1 VQHLDSR
8 RWRGETRYVLRWQ
21 LDQVGGRLTVALV
34 GILDENADLRP
45 LAELRG
51 EVAIDLSG
59 VRRISSTGVREWIDL
74 MRALDGQCRVA
85 LVACS
90 PASVTQLNLIA
101 NFRGQAQVESFIAP
115 YECGVC
121 GSEREVLLDA
131 NATAR
136 TMRRDH
142 PLAGRLA
149 HAGISQALPS
159 LPQLP
164 CTQCGAQMELAE
176 IPERYLTFL
185 IDQARS
191 GRMIALA

>member
-1 VQHLDSR
+1 M
-8 RWRGETRYVLRWQ
+8 LRWQ

-74 MRALDGQCRVA
+74 MRALDGQCRVS

-101 NFRGQAQVESFIAP
+101 NFRGKAQVESFIAP
-115 YECGVC
+115 YECG
-121 GSEREVLLDA
+121 A
-131 NATAR
+131 
-136 TMRRDH
+136 
-142 PLAGRLA
+142 
-149 HAGISQALPS
+149 
-159 LPQLP
+159 
-164 CTQCGAQMELAE
+164 CGA
-176 IPERYLTFL
+176 ER
-185 IDQARS
+185 
-191 GRMIALA
+191 

>member
-1 VQHLDSR
+1 M
-8 RWRGETRYVLRWQ
+8 LRWQ

-59 VRRISSTGVREWIDL
+59 VKRISSTGVREWIDL

-101 NFRGQAQVESFIAP
+101 NFRGQALVESFIAP

-121 GSEREVLLDA
+121 GAEREVLLDA

-136 TMRRDH
+136 
-142 PLAGRLA
+142 RLRPA
-149 HAGISQALPS
+149 PS
-159 LPQLP
+159 LPTLP
-164 CTQCGAQMELAE
+164 CSACGEQMELAE

-185 IDQARS
+185 VDQARA
-191 GRMIALA
+191 GRAIARA

>member
-1 VQHLDSR
+1 M
-8 RWRGETRYVLRWQ
+8 LRWQ
-21 LDQVGGRLTVALV
+21 LDKVGGRLTVALV

-74 MRALDGQCRVA
+74 MRALDGNCRVA

-115 YECGVC
+115 YECGTC
-121 GSEREVLLDA
+121 GAEREVLLDA
-131 NATAR
+131 HAASR
-136 TMRRDH
+136 TLR
-142 PLAGRLA
+142 PLRPGMS
-149 HAGISQALPS
+149 GALPS
-159 LPQLP
+159 LPALT
-164 CTQCGAQMELAE
+164 CTACGSPMELAE

>member
-1 VQHLDSR
+1 
-8 RWRGETRYVLRWQ
+8 VLRWQ

-74 MRALDGQCRVA
+74 MRALDGQCSVA

-136 TMRRDH
+136 TMR
-142 PLAGRLA
+142 PLRTGVL
-149 HAGISQALPS
+149 QALPS
-159 LPQLP
+159 LPALP
-164 CTQCGAQMELAE
+164 CAQCGAQMELAE

>member
-1 VQHLDSR
+1 M
-8 RWRGETRYVLRWQ
+8 LRWQ

-74 MRALDGQCRVA
+74 MRALDGQCSVA

-136 TMRRDH
+136 TMRPRAGTSTLAER
-142 PLAGRLA
+142 LAGA
-149 HAGISQALPS
+149 QALPS
-159 LPQLP
+159 LPALP
-164 CTQCGAQMELAE
+164 CAQCGAPMELAE

>member
-1 VQHLDSR
+1 M
-8 RWRGETRYVLRWQ
+8 LRWQ

-115 YECGVC
+115 YECGTC
-121 GSEREVLLDA
+121 HSEREVLLDA

-136 TMRRDH
+136 TMRPR
-142 PLAGRLA
+142 
-149 HAGISQALPS
+149 AGISQPLPS

>member
-1 VQHLDSR
+1 M
-8 RWRGETRYVLRWQ
+8 LRWQ

-59 VRRISSTGVREWIDL
+59 VKRISSTGVREWIDL

-121 GSEREVLLDA
+121 GAEREVLLDA

-136 TMRRDH
+136 
-142 PLAGRLA
+142 RLRPA
-149 HAGISQALPS
+149 PS
-159 LPQLP
+159 LPTLP
-164 CTQCGAQMELAE
+164 CSSCGEQMELAE

-185 IDQARS
+185 LDQARA
-191 GRMIALA
+191 GRAIARA